1 MLRWGSGHLRGL
13 SSWWAPFSSA
23 AQASAFSPCHHWAA
37 VENHCSSHLMVAL
50 DSPSDAQCLHF
61 KIQDPIFLVSPFS
74 WEQKR
79 KDRNLGFE
87 SVYDRDLGGNVIQLY
102 DSNSHSLIKRKE
114 EKLSSLSPPSVW
126 GHGTRSTDGNPFPG
140 PSGAPRL
147 SMGLFRALGRKQ
159 PISS

>member
-1 MLRWGSGHLRGL
+1 
-13 SSWWAPFSSA
+13 
-23 AQASAFSPCHHWAA
+23 
-37 VENHCSSHLMVAL
+37 MVAL

-61 KIQDPIFLVSPFS
+61 KIQDPIFLVLPFS

-126 GHGTRSTDGNPFPG
+126 GYGTPSTDGNPFPG
-140 PSGAPRL
+140 PSGARRL